1 MMTSEDHM
9 NKSLAYY
16 LALPYTIELSANED
30 GSWFVRVAEL
40 PGCMSHGATAQEA
53 VTNIQEVL
61 PLWLEGALESG
72 FEIPE
77 PRAETDYSGKFVVR
91 IPRSL
96 HRALAENAE
105 RDGVSL
111 NQYTSVALAA
121 AVGRATTQQPA
132 SARLAQTEDDP
143 YWPGLRASARQALA
157 AMGQAAYA
165 GQLDEERFCSWASNQ
180 LEQVQAAIE
189 TGFDKE
195 ALDYLARLSEILGVA
210 RGQSPA
216 VFLLLRAVKLLEDQV
231 SARHS
236 LEVQLPRRISNMAV
250 AAFTQEFA
258 MREDADR
265 DRTLSSDQLRS
276 IRRERGE
283 PYEALF
289 ELRAKRT

>member
-16 LALPYTIELSANED
+16 LALPYTIELTANED

-40 PGCMSHGATAQEA
+40 PGCMSRGETAQEA
-53 VTNIQEVL
+53 LTNIQEVL
-61 PLWLEGALESG
+61 PFWLEGAMESG

-77 PRAETDYSGKFVVR
+77 PRAEVEYSGKFVVR

-96 HRALAENAE
+96 HRALVENAE

-111 NQYTSVALAA
+111 NQYTNVALAT
-121 AVGRATTQQPA
+121 AVGRATAQQPT
-132 SARLAQTEDDP
+132 ARQPAPVEDDL

-165 GQLDEERFCSWASNQ
+165 GQLDEERFCNWASNQ

-195 ALDYLARLSEILGVA
+195 ALDYLARLREILAVA

-216 VFLLLRAVKLLEDQV
+216 VSLLLRTVRLLEDQV

-236 LEVQLPRRISNMAV
+236 LEVQLPRRVSNMTV
-250 AAFTQEFA
+250 AAFSQEFA
-258 MREDADR
+258 MMEDADR
-265 DRTLSSDQLRS
+265 DRTL
-276 IRRERGE
+276 RERGE

-289 ELRAKRT
+289 ERRARQR

>member
-1 MMTSEDHM
+1 MMMTSEDHM

-40 PGCMSHGATAQEA
+40 PGCMSHGGTAQEA
-53 VTNIQEVL
+53 LTNIQEVL
-61 PLWLEGALESG
+61 PFWLEGAMDSD

-77 PRAETDYSGKFVVR
+77 PRAEADYSGKFVVR

-96 HRALAENAE
+96 HRALVTNAE

-111 NQYTSVALAA
+111 NQYANVALAT
-121 AVGRATTQQPA
+121 AVGRATAQQPTA
-132 SARLAQTEDDP
+132 GQPAPVEDDL

-157 AMGQAAYA
+157 AVGQAAYA
-165 GQLDEERFCSWASNQ
+165 GQLDEERFCNWASNQ

-195 ALDYLARLSEILGVA
+195 ALDYLARLCEILAVA

-216 VFLLLRAVKLLEDQV
+216 VFLLLRTVRLLEDQV
-231 SARHS
+231 SARHN
-236 LEVQLPRRISNMAV
+236 LEVQLPRRVSNMTV
-250 AAFTQEFA
+250 AAFSQEFA
-258 MREDADR
+258 MMEDADR
-265 DRTLSSDQLRS
+265 DRT
-276 IRRERGE
+276 RREHGE
-283 PYEALF
+283 AYQALF
-289 ELRAKRT
+289 ERRARQT